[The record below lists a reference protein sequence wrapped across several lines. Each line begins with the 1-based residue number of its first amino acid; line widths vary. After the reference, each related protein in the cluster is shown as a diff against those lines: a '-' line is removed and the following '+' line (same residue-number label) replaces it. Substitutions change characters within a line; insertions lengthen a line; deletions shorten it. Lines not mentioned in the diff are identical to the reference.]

1 MNIDKHIVVKGIGT
15 LKYSEVTPIYKK
27 DGLLCLDIEGYSGYD
42 ILFHP
47 PVEVKWKY
55 SEISIMAEAATV
67 KKIEFEYDFG
77 MKWEFF
83 IDRELAERP
92 DYWRYRGINSQSPVI
107 DVVMRYIEEQLM
119 FALHRNPCELDYVH
133 WALRGWLRN
142 RAILPWHNQLVK
154 L

>member
-1 MNIDKHIVVKGIGT
+1 MDIDKHIVVKEIGKLT
-15 LKYSEVTPIYKK
+15 YSEVTPVYKK
-27 DGLLCLDIEGYSGYD
+27 RGYLCLDEHGHSGYD

-133 WALRGWLRN
+133 WALRGWLRD